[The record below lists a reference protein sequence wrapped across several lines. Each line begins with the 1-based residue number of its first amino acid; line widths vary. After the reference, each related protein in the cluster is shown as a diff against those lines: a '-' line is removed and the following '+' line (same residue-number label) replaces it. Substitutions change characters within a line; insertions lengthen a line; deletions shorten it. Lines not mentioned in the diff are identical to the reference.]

1 MANLTIDELARQV
14 IAGKWGNG
22 DIRKQ
27 KLAAAGYDYST
38 VQSKVNELMG
48 GGKTTAPKAAA
59 PQAPKAAT
67 PTKTPSEMT
76 NPNQP
81 TYQQSDNVKQAA
93 QDLADWQKNKP
104 GDYANPY
111 SQQIEQLYDQIVG
124 RPDFN
129 YDFNADPIYQQYKDQ
144 YTQLGNLAMRDTMGQ
159 AAALTGGYGSSYAS
173 TAGQQAYD
181 AHLQQLNNVIP
192 ELYDAAY
199 NRYQGEGDDMLNQ
212 WGMLSQQDET
222 EYGRYRDTVG
232 DYYTELGTK
241 LDTYRDTRDYEE
253 DLRRYAEEAAF
264 RDKDFAEQ
272 QRQFNVQ
279 IAESK
284 RHNAEVE
291 AVARLEAAIAAK
303 KSGIK
308 GEDVYKLIKKITTD
322 EDGIKLDVTDDEIA
336 RAIWL
341 AYGEY
346 PDQLLAII
354 ENYRLP
360 SGAYLSDALWKI
372 LNGNGTSTSTWNVTR
387 PPRDR

>member
-1 MANLTIDELARQV
+1 MAKYSIDELARQV

-22 DIRKQ
+22 AERKK
-27 KLAAAGYDYST
+27 KLTAAGYDYST

-48 GGKTTAPKAAA
+48 GSKATAPKA

-67 PTKTPSEMT
+67 PKKTPSEMT

-93 QDLADWQKNKP
+93 RDLADWQKNKP

-124 RPDFN
+124 RPDFS

-144 YTQLGNLAMRDTMGQ
+144 YVQQGNLAMRDTMGQ
-159 AAALTGGYGSSYAS
+159 AAALTGGYGSSYAT

-199 NRYQGEGDDMLNQ
+199 NRYRGEGEDMLNQ
-212 WGMLSQQDET
+212 WDMLNQQDQT
-222 EYGRYRDTVG
+222 AYGRHRDTVSDYYDFL
-232 DYYTELGTK
+232 DYYTRKHQNEREFDYGQFIDEWNQW
-241 LDTYRDTRDYEE
+241 DTNRKFDYGKEQDALNQANWQKE
-253 DLRRYAEEAAF
+253 
-264 RDKDFAEQ
+264 FAET
-272 QRQFNVQ
+272 
-279 IAESK
+279 K

-291 AVARLEAAIAAK
+291 AAARLEAENAAK
-303 KSGIK
+303 KGGIEGK
-308 GEDVYKLIKKITTD
+308 DLYEFIDGVASKTNELGETINDD
-322 EDGIKLDVTDDEIA
+322 EDIA
-336 RAIWL
+336 NAVWL

-346 PDQLLAII
+346 PDQLLAMT

-360 SGAYLSDALWKI
+360 SGKYLADVLVDMLGGKI
-372 LNGNGTSTSTWNVTR
+372 
-387 PPRDR
+387 